1 MWSRSS
7 TSAWQNS
14 LGRRI
19 LANSSPDGL
28 SAYSDVYRGTQNN
41 QWADYVITKD
51 PDRFM
56 ADATKRYKIERGF
69 GKWTILA
76 PHKPRGGS

>member
-1 MWSRSS
+1 
-7 TSAWQNS
+7 
-14 LGRRI
+14 
-19 LANSSPDGL
+19 
-28 SAYSDVYRGTQNN
+28 VYRGTQNN